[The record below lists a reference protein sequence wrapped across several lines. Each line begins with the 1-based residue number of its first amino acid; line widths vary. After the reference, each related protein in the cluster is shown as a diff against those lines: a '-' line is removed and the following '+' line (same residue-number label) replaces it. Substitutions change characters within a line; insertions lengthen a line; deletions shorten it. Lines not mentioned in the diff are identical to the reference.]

1 MAASARQPE
10 VPVRAPSS
18 GQPEAAPWPDREAA
32 NTYLRYLLHVGLP
45 VGASVVLHLAIILF
59 AAHYAVRVLRPQS
72 PNVTEWE
79 GGVVDAGDLAEAFQ
93 WSDAA
98 PLETPPDAPPER
110 ALDTP
115 PALPPPADAD
125 LRALADRSPGAL
137 GSAGESGGLGL
148 GDGGLSVL
156 GTGTGAAEAGAGGF
170 GAGFGAG
177 AHGGQVGLW
186 DLRVRAQRV
195 AYVVDFSGSIIVA
208 VDDLKRELKRSIG
221 RLRPSQSFNVILFYS
236 TGGGQDEKIRTESFR
251 PKLEP
256 ADDAVRR
263 EFFTWL
269 DRKAPMGVTEPL
281 TAMKR
286 ALALEPDVVFFFSDG
301 YFDDR
306 LVGEIER
313 ANRGARTRIYG
324 LVFDEILLQDTSGL
338 PRETEGARRMKRI
351 AESNGGKVKIVTGKD
366 LARR

>member
-1 MAASARQPE
+1 MARELDVTGRTPPTGSAE
-10 VPVRAPSS
+10 AP
-18 GQPEAAPWPDREAA
+18 PFPDREAA
-32 NTYLRYLLHVGLP
+32 NPYFRYLLHVGIP
-45 VGASVVLHLAIILF
+45 VSVSLLLHLVVVAF
-59 AAHYAVRVLRPQS
+59 AAGYAIRVLLPMQ
-72 PNVTEWE
+72 PDFTEWE
-79 GGVVDAGDLAEAFQ
+79 GGVVDAGDLADAFQ
-93 WSDAA
+93 WTDAA
-98 PLETPPDAPPER
+98 PLEAPPAAPPER
-110 ALDTP
+110 PLDAL
-115 PALPPPADAD
+115 PALSPPPDTD
-125 LRALADRSPGAL
+125 LRSLADRSPGGPGL
-137 GSAGESGGLGL
+137 AGDATGMGF

-170 GAGFGAG
+170 GPGFGTG
-177 AHGGQVGLW
+177 TRVGQVGIW
-186 DLRVRAQRV
+186 DLRVRADKIV
-195 AYVVDFSGSIIVA
+195 YVVDFSGSIIVA

-221 RLRPSQSFNVILFYS
+221 RLRPSQSFSVILFYS
-236 TGGGQDEKIRTESFR
+236 TGGGLDEKIRTESFR
-251 PKLEP
+251 PQLEP
-256 ADDAVRR
+256 AADATRR

-306 LVGEIER
+306 IVTEIER
-313 ANRGARTRIYG
+313 ANRGTRTRIYG

-351 AESNGGKVKIVTGKD
+351 AESNGGTAKVVTGKD